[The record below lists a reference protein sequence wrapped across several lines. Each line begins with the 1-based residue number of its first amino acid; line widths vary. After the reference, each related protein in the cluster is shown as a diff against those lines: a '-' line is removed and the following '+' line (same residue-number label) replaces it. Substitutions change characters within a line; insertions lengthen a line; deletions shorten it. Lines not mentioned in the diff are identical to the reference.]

1 MRGTGLAAL
10 ALLLAGCTAMP
21 GQQGA
26 TLREAT
32 AAQVG
37 NCRYITDL
45 TMTPGVYGP
54 VVTEQ
59 ALALARARVK
69 DAARAAGADTIVF
82 ARPMGSA
89 VYQIEAKAY
98 LCGA

>member
-82 ARPMGSA
+82 AQPMGSA

>member
-32 AAQVG
+32 AADVG